1 MEDGGASHEWRMVKS
16 FHDRK
21 KTTRQRR
28 RQRSLM
34 SRERGGDHLMSGR
47 RGKQPFKIRREASQD
62 RREVSGA
69 SHD

>member
-1 MEDGGASHEWRMVKS
+1 MSGGWFKVLMTERRQVEPHKS
-16 FHDRK
+16 GEG
-21 KTTRQRR
+21 
-28 RQRSLM
+28 QRSLM

-47 RGKQPFKIRREASQD
+47 RGKQPFKIRREASQV